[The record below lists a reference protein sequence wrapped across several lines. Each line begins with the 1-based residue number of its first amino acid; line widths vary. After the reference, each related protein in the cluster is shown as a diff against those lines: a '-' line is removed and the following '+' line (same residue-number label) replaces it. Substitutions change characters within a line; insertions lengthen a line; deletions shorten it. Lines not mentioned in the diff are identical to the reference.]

1 MSWFKKM
8 ASHLTG
14 KHGAGAAWTVPGIS
28 FDTDGWTLD
37 DASPDRMSWS
47 APDASMVV
55 TRDVLP
61 DDGSR
66 HR

>member
-47 APDASMVV
+47 ALMPVWWSRAMFF
-55 TRDVLP
+55 P
-61 DDGSR
+61 MIGSR